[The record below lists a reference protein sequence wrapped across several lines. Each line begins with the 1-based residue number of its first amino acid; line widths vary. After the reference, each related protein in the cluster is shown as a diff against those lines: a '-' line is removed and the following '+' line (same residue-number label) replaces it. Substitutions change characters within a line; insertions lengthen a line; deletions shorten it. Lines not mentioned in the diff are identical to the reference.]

1 MKTRL
6 YLSTICLLSVSVF
19 LLWAKFEVTRNFTSV
34 SVIEDA
40 DTYLFTA
47 TYKADKARR
56 VYNYINTSI
65 RPVQLGNSENDYVDV
80 TTVLSDK
87 TQFYVKES
95 SGKVKIKFDKWKNSR
110 ASYIRVKRMCDGIK
124 AILAAK

>member
-56 VYNYINTSI
+56 VYNYINTNI

>member
-1 MKTRL
+1 M
-6 YLSTICLLSVSVF
+6 SVF